1 MSFYRNNRKN
11 DNYREQPFSKNKL
24 AEFQVSNKSF
34 QSATIISS
42 LSITVFIFILFI
54 LKINFTI
61 SESDIQTISGIT
73 AGLCGFALAIPLF
86 LKDFDISSNF
96 WRQFYLIAITFL
108 IATFIAI
115 ISFLL
120 INDSESINVI
130 IYFWFFLS
138 ISFSVNINNINIF
151 LNKTKLKL
159 SLNPI
164 LNLSVSYIALFL
176 SLYFSEGY
184 FWVHATI
191 IFTVYGFYLTL
202 TLMLAIFVELF
213 FIKKKTED
221 NDTRIK
227 EAIQHLIEKYRD
239 EAFDEQTLLD
249 KLKTEAFSKEQEI
262 ISRTK
267 IQELVTEMD
276 FETSDNGSKITIYDY
291 NKIIPRWRKEYDA
304 ILDEHKTIIFIRDE
318 MRGVYGYSDE
328 LEINKKEIEE
338 VYELL
343 SKKLNLSVELLK
355 ENNCI
360 SKYYLINGKI
370 IFDKPDI
377 NRYHILL
384 CLFIIKNADS
394 IEEGKSIYLD
404 KSNDIEYLNSYNA
417 IKKYIDYPIEITS
430 KKSLS
435 KMK

>member
-1 MSFYRNNRKN
+1 MSFYRNNWKN

-24 AEFQVSNKSF
+24 AKFQVSNKSF

-54 LKINFTI
+54 LKINLTI
-61 SESDIQTISGIT
+61 SESDIQIIGGIT

-120 INDSESINVI
+120 VDDSNSINVI
-130 IYFWFFLS
+130 IFFWFFLS
-138 ISFSVNINNINIF
+138 ISFSVNINTINVF

-164 LNLSVSYIALFL
+164 LNFSVSCIALFL

-184 FWVHATI
+184 FWVYATI
-191 IFTVYGFYLTL
+191 IFTIYGFYLTL
-202 TLMLAIFVELF
+202 TLMLAILVELF
-213 FIKKKTED
+213 LIKNKTED

-227 EAIQHLIEKYRD
+227 KAIQHLIEKYID

-249 KLKTEAFSKEQEI
+249 KLKTEAFSNEQEI

-267 IQELVTEMD
+267 IQELVAEMD
-276 FETSDNGSKITIYDY
+276 SETSDNGSKIVIYDH

-304 ILDEHKTIIFIRDE
+304 ILDEHKIIIFIRDE

-328 LEINKKEIEE
+328 LKIKEKEIEE
-338 VYELL
+338 IYELL

-370 IFDKPDI
+370 TFNEPDI
-377 NRYHILL
+377 KRYHILL
-384 CLFIIKNADS
+384 CLFIIKNADY
-394 IEEGKSIYLD
+394 IEEGKGIYLD
-404 KSNDIEYLNSYNA
+404 ESNDIEYLKGYNS
-417 IKKYIDYPIEITS
+417 IKEYINYPIEITS

-435 KMK
+435 KIK